1 MVYPIDFFHFS
12 HNSTEKT
19 PHQGIKKIDKNQKK
33 LLNFYEKK
41 GIKIK
46 FFSATKISKKV
57 QKIVTKSIM
66 SKFIVSTKSKTIFSV
81 KVLWCQMQSS
91 H

>member
-19 PHQGIKKIDKNQKK
+19 PHHGIKKIDKNQKNS
-33 LLNFYEKK
+33 LHFYEKK

-46 FFSATKISKKV
+46 FFRLPRFQKRSKKLL
-57 QKIVTKSIM
+57 QKA
-66 SKFIVSTKSKTIFSV
+66 F
-81 KVLWCQMQSS
+81 
-91 H
+91 